1 MDHRN
6 IETAVFGGGCFWCLE
21 VIFSQIKGVENV
33 ESGYAGGS
41 KEKPSYREVC
51 SGETGHAE
59 VVRIEFNPEIV
70 SYRQLLE
77 VFFYIHDPTTLN
89 RQGNDIGEQYR
100 SIILFT
106 SSRQEKVVKEL
117 MAELQ
122 DKKIYL
128 EPVVTK
134 IKELDKYYSAEDYHQ
149 KYFNSNPSQTYCQ
162 LFISPKVKKF
172 RKKFIK
178 LLK

>member
-1 MDHRN
+1 MN
-6 IETAVFGGGCFWCLE
+6 FEIAVFGGGCFWCLE
-21 VIFSQIKGVENV
+21 AIFSQIKGVENL

-106 SSRQEKVVKEL
+106 SSRQEKDAKEFITS
-117 MAELQ
+117 LQ
-122 DKKIYL
+122 KERGHLKK
-128 EPVVTK
+128 PVTE
-134 IKELDKYYSAEDYHQ
+134 IKPLDKYYRAEDYHQ
-149 KYFNSNPSQTYCQ
+149 KYFYSNPSQTYCQ